1 MSGPAILG
9 SRVRAGE
16 QGFTLIEVLVGLLM
30 LVFIVTAGSTLYI
43 AGNHGSLAAQRLSQL
58 ISVADQQIETIREEV
73 KTQGFAELAM
83 QATPSALP
91 SAYAYTSYDSS
102 TLNADPNAFVVAKTG
117 CGASNEEFK
126 IEANYDNTA
135 ESQPVDP
142 QQTSANA
149 SLPWSSCDSG
159 AEPLEIISSTTLAF
173 VKPQQTVPVGTDAA
187 VVDTYVTDTYV
198 GCNSGGFSSCP
209 STSSGSIACSSSNF
223 PTAGSPSSTTCSD
236 ARRVTVAVVL
246 NRHGRYDLGPS
257 APVYVSAIFTN
268 PTPANEPTNTLGL
281 TLGLQLG

>member
-1 MSGPAILG
+1 MLG
-9 SRVRAGE
+9 SRVRARE
-16 QGFTLIEVLVGLLM
+16 QGFTLIEVLVGLMM
-30 LVFIVTAGSTLYI
+30 LAFIVTAGSTLYI
-43 AGNHGSLAAQRLSQL
+43 AGNHGSVAGQRLSQL

-83 QATPSALP
+83 QTTPSALP
-91 SAYAYTSYDSS
+91 SAFAYTSYDSS
-102 TLNADPNAFVVAKTG
+102 TLNADPNAFVVSKAG
-117 CGASNEEFK
+117 CGASSEEFK
-126 IEANYDNTA
+126 IEANYDNTG
-135 ESQPVDP
+135 EGQPVDP
-142 QQTSANA
+142 QQTTANA

-159 AEPLEIISSTTLAF
+159 TEPLEVISSTTLAF
-173 VKPQQTVPVGTDAA
+173 VKPQQTVSVGTDTA

-209 STSSGSIACSSSNF
+209 STSSGSIVCSSSNF
-223 PTAGSPSSTTCSD
+223 PTAGSPSSTTCAD

-246 NRHGRYDLGPS
+246 NRHGRYDIGPA

-268 PTPANEPTNTLGL
+268 PTPANEPTNTVGL